1 MHKHGGIIFYQTT
14 QLEELHNFYISKVG
28 AKLWLDQGGC
38 RIYQFGNMLFG
49 FCQRDKIEKG
59 ALLTFFY
66 PSRDLV
72 DEMYRRI
79 KKSADSAPKDN
90 ETYRIY
96 HFYAKDPDGR
106 SIEFQFFWDNIEQE
120 ISKL

>member
-14 QLEELHNFYISKVG
+14 QLEVLHKFYTEKVG

-38 RIYQFGNMLFG
+38 KIYQFGNMLFG
-49 FCQRDKIEKG
+49 FCQRDKIELG

-66 PSRDLV
+66 PTRELV
-72 DEMYRRI
+72 DEIYRRT
-79 KKSADSAPKDN
+79 KTLADASPKDN
-90 ETYRIY
+90 PTYRIY

-106 SIEFQFFWDNIEQE
+106 AIEFQYFWDDIG
-120 ISKL
+120 

>member
-14 QLEELHNFYISKVG
+14 NLERLHNFYKDTVD

-38 RIYQFGNMLFG
+38 KIYQFGNMLFG
-49 FCQRDKIEKG
+49 FCQRDKTELG

-66 PSRDLV
+66 PTRELV
-72 DEMYRRI
+72 DEMYRRV
-79 KKSADSAPKDN
+79 KDSADSAPKDN
-90 ETYRIY
+90 PAYRIY

-106 SIEFQFFWDNIEQE
+106 PIEFQYFWDNIG
-120 ISKL
+120 